1 MKTIR
6 VDGKPHLC
14 LFATRSINPGE
25 EITYDYGDSEWP
37 WRCMVTRK
45 TQLSSSSEDCAAL
58 TVGLDK
64 TLNEVDSS
72 TIEMNTLSQSE
83 FSGVQKVMPEK
94 EQLPM
99 EDQGCAEKVAEKM
112 SPVKEH
118 LVNEEKSSCAPTEV
132 ICEDTTGK
140 DQLSLEDQVYAE
152 GVVEKMSPVKEHLVN
167 EEKSFCAPTEGVNED
182 QLPIED
188 QVCVQ
193 KMSPIKEHLVN
204 EKSFCAPT
212 EVICEDATENDLLS
226 LEDQVCVDKNVE
238 KVCKHD
244 VVTSA
249 ISSMDKCAECVGPV
263 AALKWFGLRC
273 KYEIS
278 MTDSDASDPDESDSE
293 DDAPAG
299 AAGVSSN
306 ADVQK
311 MPIEKVT
318 EVSQENKSEAENPRK
333 GQKVYWSNAEVTAV
347 MKHFKAHITKGKL
360 ATLTECK
367 QCKTAEEPVLG
378 KRSAQNIRDFV
389 RNRGISVKRKAQNK

>member
-99 EDQGCAEKVAEKM
+99 EDQGCAEKVA
-112 SPVKEH
+112 
-118 LVNEEKSSCAPTEV
+118 
-132 ICEDTTGK
+132 
-140 DQLSLEDQVYAE
+140 
-152 GVVEKMSPVKEHLVN
+152 EKMSPVKEHLVN